1 MKHMALNRDLNVI
14 LLDLAGHYSPV
25 SLTSKLSVVEKEA
38 TEKFLQD
45 ILFFFSDIFIFVLEE
60 FTLIE

>member
-1 MKHMALNRDLNVI
+1 MALNRDLNVI